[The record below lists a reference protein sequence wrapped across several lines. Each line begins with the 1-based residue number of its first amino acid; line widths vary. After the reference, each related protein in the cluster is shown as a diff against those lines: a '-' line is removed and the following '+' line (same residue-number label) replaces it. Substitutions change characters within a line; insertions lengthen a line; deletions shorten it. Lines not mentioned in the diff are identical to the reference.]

1 MKISDIIGATEM
13 SKIAIFLLVLALIF
27 VVVLANF
34 ACLAI
39 GVKSIE
45 VYFEGKN
52 GKKLESVTVEV
63 GEETVATVEITSSL
77 PGLTLGFWSIEGGT
91 GTPNL
96 VFLMPG
102 QAYKAKFSFTPQ
114 DTGRYEVS
122 YRLLSLGTN
131 SDNAFLKVK
140 SIKKTDKEKLWEEL
154 RDRIRDAIL
163 KQQQASEELDEI
175 LRDIL
180 SKQGLTPEQQE
191 SVLDSFKQLSLAD
204 KLVIAG
210 ASQEDLSQILKQ
222 GVTAKIRGKFRQNL
236 ESVYK
241 IVLPYIFSP
250 PSGSPIITMIK
261 PYFKKGDPK
270 SLLDKSKKWEEDT
283 PYGVAGNKI
292 YVIGRGFNRQCRVWL
307 GTSPGQGQAL
317 ETNYVAGLLIAKI
330 PEEVPNGDYYVWVTR
345 GGSKSNAV
353 QIKIYGNAYI
363 LRLTGGLCIKE
374 SKWDQGTDSDEVYF
388 IVVVMTGEYYWG
400 VRSQVIGDVDSGE
413 EYPIQLQF
421 FGFEGKAFVPYDTVY
436 IDIFAYESDGIS
448 EEVEELVDSSV
459 KAAALATCFL
469 AAAISGGVEAEAC
482 VLNSDAILGVA
493 GVTADLINS
502 ILKLSDND
510 DYIKHKRIA
519 LTLEDL
525 ALKSTSAKPFIRFEL
540 DGGDAGKH
548 ALEISITGFSP

>member
-1 MKISDIIGATEM
+1 M
-13 SKIAIFLLVLALIF
+13 SKISLFLVILVLLSIII
-27 VVVLANF
+27 LANF

-39 GVKSIE
+39 GVKNIE
-45 VYFEGKN
+45 VYFEEKN
-52 GKKLESVTVEV
+52 GKKLESVDAEV
-63 GEETVATVEITSSL
+63 GEETIATVEITSSL
-77 PGLTLGFWSIEGGT
+77 PGFTLGFWSIEGGT

-96 VFLMPG
+96 VLLMPG
-102 QAYKAKFSFTPQ
+102 ETYKAKLSFTPQ
-114 DTGRYEVS
+114 EVGRYEIS
-122 YRLLSLGTN
+122 YRLLSFGVN
-131 SDNAFLKVK
+131 SDKAILKAK
-140 SIKKTDKEKLWEEL
+140 SVKKTDKEKLWEEL
-154 RDRIRDAIL
+154 RNRIKDAIL
-163 KQQQASEELDEI
+163 RQQEASEELDEI

-180 SKQGLTPEQQE
+180 GRQGLTPQQQN
-191 SVLDSFKQLSLAD
+191 SVLDSFKQLSLMD

-210 ASQEDLSQILKQ
+210 ANQEDLSQLLKQ
-222 GVTAKIRGKFRQNL
+222 GLTAKIRSKFQQNL

-241 IVLPYIFSP
+241 IVLPYIFH
-250 PSGSPIITMIK
+250 PSSGAPTITMIK
-261 PYFKKGDPK
+261 PYFKKGEPK
-270 SLLDKSKKWEEDT
+270 SLLDKSKKWEKDT

-292 YVIGRGFNRQCRVWL
+292 YVIGRGFSKQCKVWL

-317 ETNYVAGLLIAKI
+317 ETSYVAGLLIAKI
-330 PEEVPNGDYYVWVTR
+330 PEEIPNGYYYVWVTR
-345 GGSKSNAV
+345 GSSTSNAV
-353 QIKIYGNAYI
+353 QIRIYGNAYI

-374 SKWDQGTDSDEVYF
+374 SEWDQGTDSDEVYF

-459 KAAALATCFL
+459 RAAALATCFIV
-469 AAAISGGVEAEAC
+469 AAVSGGVEAEAC

-525 ALKSTSAKPFIRFEL
+525 ALKGSSAKPFIRFEL

-548 ALEISITGFSP
+548 ALEISITSFSP